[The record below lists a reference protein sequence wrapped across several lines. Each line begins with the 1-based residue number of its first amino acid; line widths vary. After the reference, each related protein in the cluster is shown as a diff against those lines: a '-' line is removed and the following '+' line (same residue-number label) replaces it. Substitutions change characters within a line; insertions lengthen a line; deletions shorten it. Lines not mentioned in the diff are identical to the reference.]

1 MDAKEK
7 ELLEAMMECFNR
19 DPVVEIPVNTFVG
32 VWFSNEQ
39 LTDKTITRRLLD
51 FSKENNFDYVSVMNA
66 QMQVYMIRFWKNK
79 EIKQLEEGKEDAI

>member
-1 MDAKEK
+1 MDVKEK

-39 LTDKTITRRLLD
+39 LTDKIITRRLLD